1 MNKDRIAERTAR
13 AEEKFPKKV
22 AALKAKGKW
31 SEAQEAKAKQ
41 KGHKTKE

>member
-1 MNKDRIAERTAR
+1 MKRMKVEDRLKQAK
-13 AEEKFPKKV
+13 EKFPKKV